1 MALRSDKMRILVN
14 IPVELK
20 EKAEKVAAAENRSV
34 SNYIVTL
41 VQKDVESKNNKA
53 AE

>member
-14 IPVELK
+14 IPIELK
-20 EKAEKVAAAENRSV
+20 EKAEKIAAAENRSV

-41 VQKDVESKNNKA
+41 VQKDVEIKTQK
-53 AE
+53 